1 MNNIMEE
8 KPRQQEQTEPSD
20 DVQNTELEAENNY
33 LKGLNYHQLEAVTN
47 TEGPLLVLAGA
58 GTGKTKALTTR
69 VAHILATG
77 LATPPGILAVTF
89 TNKASREMNER
100 INSITPASG
109 MWLGTFHSLAA
120 RILRRHADVFELSS
134 NFTIIDKDDQLRV
147 IKTLLKEKNI
157 DHKSHPP
164 KLISS
169 IISHWKD
176 MSLTPEKVSNSDIKT
191 SSHHIARQIYPE
203 YMEKL
208 RNSDAVD
215 FGDLLLYNNELF
227 QKHPDILEHYQ
238 NNFKYILVDEYQDT
252 NAAQYLWVRMLG
264 QYHKNI
270 CCVGDDDQSI
280 YSWRGA
286 EVTNI
291 LKFEKDFPDA
301 HIVKL
306 EQNYR
311 STGEVL
317 TAAAGL
323 IRNNRSRHDKT
334 LWTENNS
341 GEKVQVVSCFNDKEE
356 ARFITSEI
364 ENIIHKNEFPKE
376 NIAILVRA
384 GFQTR
389 AFEEAFI
396 ANSLPYKIIGG
407 LKFYERMEI
416 RDALA
421 YLRVTINPNDNLALE
436 RIINVPKR
444 AIGNA
449 TLQKIKDYAKENDK
463 SVFSAMEEMSQGGLF
478 KGKIQSTISELVSN
492 FKRWKQFF
500 ELHKPGEAAKKI
512 MQESGYIEAIKQDKS
527 DVSRSRVENLHE
539 MFSAISDFSSI
550 EEFLEHTS
558 LVVDNPDGVETSSVN
573 LMTLHAAKGLEFDCV
588 FLPGWEEGVFPHQKA
603 LSEEGEKGLE
613 EERRIAYVGITRAR
627 KKVYISR
634 AENRRVYNEFMSAA
648 ASRFLGEIP
657 DIIKENR
664 SSARGL
670 NYMGTSHNFSMNI
683 PEGSGTSAK
692 EKMPRS
698 PTSPGSKVSHNKFGS
713 GIIISKHG
721 DNLEIAF
728 EKNGIKKIKEEY
740 ITPINS

>member
-1 MNNIMEE
+1 MNETLHRSE
-8 KPRQQEQTEPSD
+8 SESFEG
-20 DVQNTELEAENNY
+20 ENNY
-33 LKGLNYHQLEAVTN
+33 LKGLNYQQLEAVTN

-69 VAHILATG
+69 IAHILASG
-77 LATPPGILAVTF
+77 LAAPPHILAVTF
-89 TNKASREMNER
+89 TNKAAREMNDR
-100 INSITPASG
+100 VNSITPASG
-109 MWLGTFHSLAA
+109 IWLGTFHSLAA
-120 RILRRHADVFELSS
+120 RILRRHSEIFDLSS

-147 IKTLLKEKNI
+147 IKNLLKEKNI
-157 DHKSHPP
+157 DTKAHPP
-164 KLISS
+164 KYVAS
-169 IISHWKD
+169 IISQWKD
-176 MSLTPEKVSNSDIKT
+176 MSLIPEKVSNSDI
-191 SSHHIARQIYPE
+191 SSQTHHIARQVYPA

-227 QKHPDILEHYQ
+227 LKHSDILSHYQ
-238 NNFKYILVDEYQDT
+238 ENFKYILVDEYQDT
-252 NAAQYLWVRMLG
+252 NAAQYLWIRMLG
-264 QYHKNI
+264 SLNKNI

-291 LKFEKDFPDA
+291 LKFEKDFPEA
-301 HIVKL
+301 KIIKL

-317 TAAAGL
+317 TAASGL
-323 IRNNRSRHDKT
+323 IKNNRTRHDKT
-334 LWTENNS
+334 LWTENNN
-341 GEKVQVVSCFNDKEE
+341 GNKLQVISCFNDKEE

-364 ENIIHKNEFPKE
+364 ESLLHNKEFDRE
-376 NIAILVRA
+376 NIAVLVRA

-396 ANSLPYKIIGG
+396 ANSLSYRIIGG

-421 YLRVTINPNDNLALE
+421 YLRVTVNPKDNLALE

-444 AIGNA
+444 SIGNA
-449 TLQKIKDYAKENDK
+449 TLQKIKDYAAARQI
-463 SVFSAMEEMSQGGLF
+463 SVFEAMEQMSSHGGF
-478 KGKIQSTISELVSN
+478 KGKTQTTIASLVES
-492 FKRWKQFF
+492 FRRWKNFF

-512 MQESGYIEAIKQDKS
+512 MHESGYIDSLKQEKSEAARTRQ
-527 DVSRSRVENLHE
+527 ENLRE
-539 MFSAISDFSSI
+539 MFSAIGDFSSI

-558 LVVDNPDGVETSSVN
+558 LVVDNPEGVESSSVN
-573 LMTLHAAKGLEFDCV
+573 LMTLHAAKGLEFGCV

-627 KKVYISR
+627 EKVYISH
-634 AENRRVYNEFMSAA
+634 AENRKIYNEFMSAN

-657 DIIKENR
+657 DAVKQTKA
-664 SSARGL
+664 SARGL
-670 NYMGTSHNFSMNI
+670 NYMGTNHNFSMNI
-683 PEGSGTSAK
+683 PKSAEGRDKLT
-692 EKMPRS
+692 RS
-698 PTSPGSKVSHNKFGS
+698 PTSPGAKVSHNKFGS

-721 DNLEIAF
+721 DNLEVAF
-728 EKNGIKKIKEEY
+728 EKEGVKKIKEDY
-740 ITPINS
+740 VTPINT